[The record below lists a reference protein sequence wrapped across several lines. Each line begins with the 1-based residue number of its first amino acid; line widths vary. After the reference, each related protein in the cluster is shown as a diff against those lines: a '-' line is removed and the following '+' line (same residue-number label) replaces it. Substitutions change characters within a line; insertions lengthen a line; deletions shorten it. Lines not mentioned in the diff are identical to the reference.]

1 MFYVPAR
8 DYIRPKL
15 VVVFVKKISAVCTRK
30 IARRVCYYIR
40 TPHKVLAS
48 HNHCGTFLML
58 KQSQYQRIGRNF
70 VKSSRI
76 LCDWAKS

>member
-48 HNHCGTFLML
+48 QQPQHSRKKHITLTVVLEYHNNCFTSLLLG
-58 KQSQYQRIGRNF
+58 G
-70 VKSSRI
+70 
-76 LCDWAKS
+76 